1 MMEPHKFKKGSLFH
15 SEGGD
20 AFDEREAEPAE
31 PLDVDDVAL
40 VNDVME
46 KRPDLFVKPVEPLS
60 RLPKKLHGERS

>member
-20 AFDEREAEPAE
+20 ASDEREAEPPE

-40 VNDVME
+40 VNHVV
-46 KRPDLFVKPVEPLS
+46 KQWPGLFVKTVEPLS
-60 RLPKKLHGERS
+60 RLPKKLERERS